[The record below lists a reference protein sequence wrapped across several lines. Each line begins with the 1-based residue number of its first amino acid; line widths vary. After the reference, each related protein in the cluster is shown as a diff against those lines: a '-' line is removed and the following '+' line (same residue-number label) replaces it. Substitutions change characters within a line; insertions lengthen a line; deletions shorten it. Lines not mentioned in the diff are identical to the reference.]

1 MIGNLM
7 VDPNREMQNFNIMD
21 LWENLEVVDILK
33 ARIQAKHHQ
42 LK

>member
-7 VDPNREMQNFNIMD
+7 VDPKEMQNFNIMD
-21 LWENLEVVDILK
+21 LWENLDVVDILK